1 MSAFI
6 EGVRVPLVKHVRC
19 LTLSGPSSSADIFFS
34 IRRSYKA
41 IYLFSQYRIKFASIS
56 SLRPAA
62 RSRIKTGRSALF
74 QTAGNQKH
82 CSPSLDSEQSIAH
95 YTAELL
101 TQATSRCEW
110 TTVQDF
116 RCWTTTVSQLKK
128 TANEVA
134 THYFENTFAKA
145 VWRPSHTPSARESS
159 IPGDLQFWAGIF
171 SLRDKVH

>member
-1 MSAFI
+1 MSDVTATNCFLLKAICNCRSQKLRKRIYPPHKKPTSKYQILMSAFI

-101 TQATSRCEW
+101 TQATSRCE
-110 TTVQDF
+110 
-116 RCWTTTVSQLKK
+116 
-128 TANEVA
+128 
-134 THYFENTFAKA
+134 
-145 VWRPSHTPSARESS
+145 
-159 IPGDLQFWAGIF
+159 
-171 SLRDKVH
+171 